1 MKTLESHMQTVDYFI
16 KRGWIVS
23 YALHEIDMDKFDE
36 QELYQL
42 YIYANGHTN
51 EFSHTQTCKS
61 LIETIVTA
69 SEWLVDNV
77 QNEGRQKGN
86 Q

>member
-77 QNEGRQKGN
+77 QNKGRREG
-86 Q
+86 

>member
-1 MKTLESHMQTVDYFI
+1 MQTVDYFI

-23 YALHEIDMDKFDE
+23 YALNEIDMDKFDE

-42 YIYANGHTN
+42 YIYANGNTH

-61 LIETIVTA
+61 LIETKVTA

-77 QNEGRQKGN
+77 QNKGRREGN